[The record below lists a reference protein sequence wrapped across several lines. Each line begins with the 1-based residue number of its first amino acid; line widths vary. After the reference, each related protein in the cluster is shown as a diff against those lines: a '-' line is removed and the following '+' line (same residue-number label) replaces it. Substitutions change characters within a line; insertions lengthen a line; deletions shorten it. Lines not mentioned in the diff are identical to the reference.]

1 FFSVSRQLE
10 NSRDDYRKHTFK
22 SWPAVMG
29 AYNVSLSGSYTTFLP
44 PIVLTKSIFPS
55 EPSLSFQPTVD
66 EAVTEKVD
74 ISYRVSWL
82 EKQIVLYL
90 ALCSITVFVMVGGFL
105 LYIFFWDEWQKK
117 KEERKSRAHSR
128 DALGA
133 GGLHSDT
140 AFRSLANLRS
150 PIAACTIVSP
160 SLIASATVDGRL
172 ILWPTASSRQP
183 DQINR
188 MRPGDEQLQPPPLR
202 PRRSARHIWALTSR
216 HFCLIV
222 GCADGC
228 LEIASCE
235 QLRIL
240 ATLHSS
246 KASITNIVARA
257 SLLVMARVDG
267 SVEFASLELT
277 AETPSTVRS
286 LSSIRLIRCCRE
298 PLAFLLSAPLC
309 FIAVGVDSMIKAYD
323 SRSTECLF
331 SLLAHNAPL
340 SSIKIDHVENMAFS
354 VCEAA
359 VLCAW
364 NLTGVLAWS
373 TDCVTNVELAI
384 TTTFLVTFSPDGRLV
399 LREKKFGKKQ
409 SELSNQRQTKP
420 ANKITIRVISGDLVV
435 VSLDE
440 TIVFWDLQKQAIL
453 GEIDMEFPVY
463 CLHIINESTIL
474 VQSTQTLVIV
484 EVPIVTRYRRELSS
498 TRDS

>member
-1 FFSVSRQLE
+1 MQRRKRIVYIWTFLAHALNFFLFAVARQLE
-10 NSRDDYRKHTFK
+10 NSREDYRKHTFK
-22 SWPAVMG
+22 WWPAVMG

-44 PIVLTKSIFPS
+44 PIVLTKSISPS
-55 EPSLSFQPTVD
+55 DPSLSFLPTID
-66 EAVTEKVD
+66 ESSTEKVD

-117 KEERKSRAHSR
+117 
-128 DALGA
+128 
-133 GGLHSDT
+133 
-140 AFRSLANLRS
+140 FRSLANLRS
-150 PIAACTIVSP
+150 PIAACTIVNP
-160 SLIASATVDGRL
+160 TLIASATVDGRL

-183 DQINR
+183 DSINR
-188 MRPGDEQLQPPPLR
+188 LRPEDAHSHQPPHLR
-202 PRRSARHIWALTSR
+202 PRRSARHIWALSSR
-216 HFCLIV
+216 HSCLLV

-228 LEIASCE
+228 MEIASCE
-235 QLRIL
+235 EMRLL
-240 ATLHSS
+240 ATLHTS
-246 KASITNIVARA
+246 KSSITNIVNRGP
-257 SLLVMARVDG
+257 LLVIARVDG
-267 SVEFASLELT
+267 TVEFASLELT
-277 AETPSTVRS
+277 AETPSTLHALTS
-286 LSSIRLIRCCRE
+286 LRLIRCCRE

-323 SRSTECLF
+323 SRTTECLF

-354 VCEAA
+354 VCESA

-384 TTTFLVTFSPDGRLV
+384 TSSFLVTFSPDGRIV
-399 LREKKFGKKQ
+399 LREKKLGKKQ
-409 SELSNQRQTKP
+409 SELSNQRQTKV
-420 ANKITIRVISGDLVV
+420 ASKMTIRVITGDLVV

-453 GEIDMEFPVY
+453 GEIDMEFTVDG
-463 CLHIINESTIL
+463 LHIINESTIL

-484 EVPIVTRYRRELSS
+484 EVCKILLALSS
-498 TRDS
+498 D